1 MTLLAVRAID
11 LAIFGT
17 MGSLWV
23 GGAIFIYVLYRWIA
37 KYERGENTSQPPMPR
52 PVRVEEPEPA
62 SPPAVPQTAAA
73 RRFGS
78 TSEPALT

>member
-37 KYERGENTSQPPMPR
+37 KYERDENTSQPPLPR

-62 SPPAVPQTAAA
+62 SSSAIPQATAARSFA
-73 RRFGS
+73 S
-78 TSEPALT
+78 ASEPALT